1 MSSTV
6 ASNGGTRGKEST
18 LESANTEHV
27 DTNGSVGGPGGSE
40 VEGEGDRGAEGGS
53 GPFNLTDQQK
63 RVLVVV
69 LVVHLIL
76 AKVTWLDLRRR
87 PQAGV
92 RGPKRFWRTWSL
104 FNTTG
109 SFAYWTVGRRR
120 LRGE

>member
-6 ASNGGTRGKEST
+6 ASNGGKSGKEST
-18 LESANTEHV
+18 LESAGTEHV
-27 DTNGSVGGPGGSE
+27 DTNGSVGAPGGTE
-40 VEGEGDRGAEGGS
+40 VEGDRDGEGGS

-63 RVLVVV
+63 RVLLVV

-109 SFAYWTVGRRR
+109 SVAYWTVGRRR
-120 LRGE
+120 LHGE

>member
-6 ASNGGTRGKEST
+6 ASNGGDGGRGST
-18 LESANTEHV
+18 LESVGTERV
-27 DTNGSVGGPGGSE
+27 DTNGSVGSPDAAEVGG
-40 VEGEGDRGAEGGS
+40 EGEGQGAS
-53 GPFNLTDQQK
+53 GPFNLTAQQK
-63 RVLVVV
+63 RVLLVV

-92 RGPKRFWRTWSL
+92 RGPKGLWRTWSL

-109 SFAYWTVGRRR
+109 SMAYWTLGRRR
-120 LRGE
+120 LRGD